1 MSGDERGYNGWTNR
15 ETWLVNV
22 WFNPETVDDIE
33 AIKDQIEA
41 VEASIGGQFGG
52 FFSDLLGSHNINWRE
67 LAENIDA
74 E

>member
-15 ETWLVNV
+15 ETWLVAV
-22 WFNPETVDDIE
+22 WFNPETTDDIE

-41 VEASIGGQFGG
+41 VEDSISGQFGG
-52 FFSDLLGSHNINWRE
+52 FFSDLLGSHNINWEE
-67 LAENIDA
+67 LADHVA